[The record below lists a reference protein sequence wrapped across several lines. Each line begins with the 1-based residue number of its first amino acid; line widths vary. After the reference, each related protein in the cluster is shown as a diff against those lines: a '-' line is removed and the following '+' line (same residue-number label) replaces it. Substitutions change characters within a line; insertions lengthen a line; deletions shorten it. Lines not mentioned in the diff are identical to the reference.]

1 MKKFMNEILI
11 SELIITG
18 LNFVNRTF
26 FNSRAIFLKLV
37 QVGIFVDLQQFNALR
52 SPKLGP
58 TF

>member
-1 MKKFMNEILI
+1 MNEILI

-26 FNSRAIFLKLV
+26 FNSRVIFLKLV